1 MSNEYDGGVKPKKQE
16 TVDDIVEA
24 ALNRGERVRQR
35 EETSETAAERDSAK
49 KFANIEANTF
59 YKIIFA
65 EGDPEE
71 KKAAVARELAYDL
84 ESDAAEN
91 KASLAQFELFKEWL
105 MEQRKEMAQQIIKL
119 TDTDAF
125 SELKDVFD
133 EMNRGLLQFEEQMM
147 PLTEILDAV
156 YALRLASDGAMFDVF
171 REIQEDKAEEE
182 RVAQLRSKQDRK
194 LDDLKTEINAMK
206 SDTEELAAQKSWFGL
221 GGTKKSALEKIKHI
235 EARMEEKKNQVDSL
249 VEEIENTKVDRESQF
264 AQFAEEKKKLREL
277 LDISSE
283 EHKAR
288 QQALV
293 DSANQFVNTAETRTA
308 GVLDHLEGINDQ
320 IDRLGDSNSGLRS
333 VYAIISEAVEEAE
346 GSNTRVRDSLLQ
358 EPADESN
365 IAKMRRENNKM
376 AVENHVT
383 AMTAAKVDTV
393 GTFGDLTAESYRIKA
408 MKDSNTSQVAKTRS
422 LNSKGVAGVASRLST
437 VLQGVS
443 MAALTESSE
452 VAHITLERM
461 NDQTNRMAQKEAIKN
476 AMGINM
482 ENDALVKAIAELE
495 SYGKVARAAT
505 DISREGYQEM
515 KQHLEALE
523 KTAHDVGEAVREAVA
538 VGADVMQADDES
550 EAPAGS
556 PGGESSESRDDD
568 SDPFGKLKF

>member
-1 MSNEYDGGVKPKKQE
+1 MANEYEGGMKPKRQE

-24 ALNRGERVRQR
+24 ALNRGDRTRRQADIKEQPSTR
-35 EETSETAAERDSAK
+35 ASAK
-49 KFANIEANTF
+49 KFASIEENSF

-65 EGDPEE
+65 EGDPEA
-71 KKAAVARELAYDL
+71 KKAAVARELAYSL
-84 ESDAAEN
+84 EEEKADN
-91 KASLAQFELFKEWL
+91 KASLAEFELFKAWL
-105 MEQRKEMAQQIIKL
+105 MEQRKEMAQEIIKL

-133 EMNRGLLQFEEQMM
+133 DMNQGLLDFEDQMA
-147 PLTEILDAV
+147 PLTDILDAV

-171 REIQEDKAEEE
+171 KEIQDDKAEEE
-182 RVAQLRSKQDRK
+182 RVAVLRGKQERALGELNGQVEHLRSQ
-194 LDDLKTEINAMK
+194 TEV
-206 SDTEELAAQKSWFGL
+206 LQQQKSWFGL
-221 GGTKKSALEKIKHI
+221 GGTKKSALQKIDLIQK
-235 EARMEEKKNQVDSL
+235 EVGEKKASIDKLVVD
-249 VEEIENTKVDRESQF
+249 IENTKVDRESQF
-264 AQFAEEKKKLREL
+264 SQFAEEKSKLREL

-293 DSANQFVNTAETRTA
+293 DSANSFVNTAETRTA
-308 GVLDHLEGINDQ
+308 DVLDHLEGINDQ
-320 IDRLGDSNSGLRS
+320 VDRLADSNSGLRG

-346 GSNTRVRDSLLQ
+346 VVNTRVRDSLMDGS
-358 EPADESN
+358 EDESN
-365 IAKMRRENNKM
+365 IAKMKRENSKM

-393 GTFGDLTAESYRIKA
+393 GTFADLTAESYRIKA
-408 MKDSNTSQVAKTRS
+408 MKDSNTGQVSKTRS

-452 VAHITLERM
+452 VAHMTLERM

-476 AMGINM
+476 AMGISL
-482 ENDALVKAIAELE
+482 ENDALVKAIEELE

-505 DISREGYQEM
+505 DISREGYTEM
-515 KQHLEALE
+515 KDHLAELE
-523 KTAHDVGEAVREAVA
+523 KTAREVGEAVKKAVA
-538 VGADVMQADDES
+538 VGAEVMQSKGDDTGQ
-550 EAPAGS
+550 PDDS
-556 PGGESSESRDDD
+556 PGDDGPD
-568 SDPFGKLKF
+568 AGGKPFNKLNI

>member
-1 MSNEYDGGVKPKKQE
+1 MSSEFEGGVKPKKQE
-16 TVDDIVEA
+16 TTDDIVEA
-24 ALNRGERVRQR
+24 ALNRGERTRRR
-35 EETSETAAERDSAK
+35 EGASEQPSNRESAK
-49 KFANIEANTF
+49 KFANIEENSF
-59 YKIIFA
+59 YKVIFA

-71 KKAAVARELAYDL
+71 KKATVARELAYDL
-84 ESDAAEN
+84 EADSAEN
-91 KASLAQFELFKEWL
+91 KASLAEFELFKEWL

-133 EMNRGLLQFEEQMM
+133 EMNQGLLDFEQQMT
-147 PLTEILDAV
+147 PLTDILDAV
-156 YALRLASDGAMFDVF
+156 YALRLAADGAMFDVF

-182 RVAQLRSKQDRK
+182 RVALLRSKQDRE
-194 LDDLKTEINAMK
+194 LDEMKFEINGMQSEAA
-206 SDTEELAAQKSWFGL
+206 DLANQKSWFGL
-221 GGTKKSALEKIKHI
+221 GGTKKSALAKIEKI
-235 EARMEEKKNQVDSL
+235 EARMADKKSNIDSL
-249 VEEIENTKVDRESQF
+249 VEEIENTRVDRESRF
-264 AQFAEEKKKLREL
+264 AQFADEKKKLREL

-288 QQALV
+288 QQSLV
-293 DSANQFVNTAETRTA
+293 DSANKFVNTADTRTA

-320 IDRLGDSNSGLRS
+320 IDRLSDSNSGLRN

-346 GSNTRVRDSLLQ
+346 AGNTRVRDTLLE
-358 EPADESN
+358 EPEDESN

-408 MKDSNTSQVAKTRS
+408 MKDSNSSQVSKTRS

-476 AMGINM
+476 AMGINL
-482 ENDALVKAIAELE
+482 ENDALVKAIEELE

-515 KQHLEALE
+515 KEHLQVLE

-538 VGADVMQADDES
+538 VGAEVMQSDDGGDTREAEGDDRS
-550 EAPAGS
+550 EKPD
-556 PGGESSESRDDD
+556 DDD
-568 SDPFGKLKF
+568 SPFDKLKF